1 MKILFFGT
9 PDFAVPCLAALL
21 DAGYDVVGAVSQPDK
36 PQGRSMK
43 LLPTPVKALAESRG
57 VPVFQPDRLK
67 EGQLQETLADL
78 KPDLCVVVAYGK
90 ILPSYI
96 LNAPK
101 YGCINVHG
109 SLLPRWRGAAPIQWS
124 VLAGD
129 RITGVSTMYMDEGL
143 DTGDIIET
151 AETEIGEHE
160 TAGELFDRLAA
171 MGAELLVHTVRQ
183 IAEGTAVRTPQPAEG
198 ATYASMLSRD
208 MARMDWSRSAVE
220 LDCFVRGLCP
230 WPVAATTLCGNPVK
244 LYGCEVVKREGRSG
258 APGRVLAVS
267 SDGIDVACGE
277 GILRVTDLQAQGGK
291 RMPAGVYC
299 NGHRIP
305 DGSFF
310 GEQA

>member
-43 LLPTPVKALAESRG
+43 MMPTAVKALAESRG

-67 EGQLQETLADL
+67 EGQLQETLDVL
-78 KPDLCVVVAYGK
+78 QPDLCVVVAYGK
-90 ILPSYI
+90 ILPAYI
-96 LNAPK
+96 LNAPRL
-101 YGCINVHG
+101 GCINVHG

-129 RITGVSTMYMDEGL
+129 KVTGVSTMYMDEGL

-160 TAGELFDRLAA
+160 TAGELFDRLAD
-171 MGAELLVHTVRQ
+171 MGAELLIHTLQ
-183 IAEGTAVRTPQPAEG
+183 SIANGTAVRTPQPADG

-208 MARMDWSRSAVE
+208 MARMDWTRSAAE

-230 WPVAATTLCGNPVK
+230 WPVAVTTLCGNAVK
-244 LYGCEVVKREGRSG
+244 IYGCEIVKMDGKAGNPG
-258 APGRVLAVS
+258 AVLFVS
-267 SDGIDVACGE
+267 SRGIDVACGE
-277 GILRVTDLQAQGGK
+277 GVLRVTDLQAQGGK
-291 RMPAGVYC
+291 RMPASVYC

-310 GEQA
+310 GDEV

>member
-43 LLPTPVKALAESRG
+43 LMPTPVKALAESRG
-57 VPVFQPDRLK
+57 VQVFQPDRLK
-67 EGQLQETLADL
+67 EGQLQETLDSL

-101 YGCINVHG
+101 FGCINVHG

-129 RITGVSTMYMDEGL
+129 KVTGVTTMYMDEGL

-171 MGAELLVHTVRQ
+171 MGAELLVHTVGE
-183 IAEGTAVRTPQPAEG
+183 IEKGTAVRTPQPADG
-198 ATYASMLSRD
+198 AVYASMLSRD
-208 MARMDWSRSAVE
+208 MARMEWSRSAAE

-230 WPVAATTLCGNPVK
+230 WPVAVTTLCGTPVK
-244 LYGCEVVKREGRSG
+244 IYACEVIKREGKCG
-258 APGRVLAVS
+258 DPGRVLAVS
-267 SDGIDVACGE
+267 SEGIDVACGE
-277 GILRVTDLQAQGGK
+277 GILRITDLQAQGGK
-291 RMPAGVYC
+291 RMPASVYC

-305 DGSFF
+305 EGICL

>member
-43 LLPTPVKALAESRG
+43 LMPTPVKALAMSRG

-67 EGQLQETLADL
+67 EGQLQETLDAL
-78 KPDLCVVVAYGK
+78 QPDLCVVVAYGK
-90 ILPSYI
+90 ILPAYI
-96 LNAPK
+96 LDAPRF
-101 YGCINVHG
+101 GCINVHG

-129 RITGVSTMYMDEGL
+129 KITGVSTMYMNEGL

-151 AETEIGEHE
+151 AETEIGAHE

-171 MGAELLVHTVRQ
+171 MGADLLVHTVKE
-183 IAEGTAVRTPQPAEG
+183 IEKGSDVRTPQPKEG

-208 MARMDWSRSAVE
+208 MAHMDWNRSATE

-230 WPVAATTLCGNPVK
+230 WPVAVTTLCGTPVK
-244 LYGCEVVKREGRSG
+244 IYGCEVIKHDGKSG
-258 APGRVLAVS
+258 DPGRVLSVS
-267 SDGIDVACGE
+267 PAGIEVACGE
-277 GILRVTDLQAQGGK
+277 GILRITDLQAQGGK
-291 RMPAGVYC
+291 RMPASVYC
-299 NGHRIP
+299 NGHRIT